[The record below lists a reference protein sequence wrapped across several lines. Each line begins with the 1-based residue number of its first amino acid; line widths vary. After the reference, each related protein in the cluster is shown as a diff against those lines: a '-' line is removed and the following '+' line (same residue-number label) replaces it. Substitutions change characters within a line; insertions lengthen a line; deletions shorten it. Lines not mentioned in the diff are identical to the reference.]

1 MDFDFAQPML
11 AYKDNGDFLTF
22 KFDEH
27 SGAVVKVLLVVV
39 VVCAA

>member
-1 MDFDFAQPML
+1 MDFDVALPML
-11 AYKDNGDFLTF
+11 AYKDNGDLTF

-27 SGAVVKVLLVVV
+27 SGTVVKVQLVV